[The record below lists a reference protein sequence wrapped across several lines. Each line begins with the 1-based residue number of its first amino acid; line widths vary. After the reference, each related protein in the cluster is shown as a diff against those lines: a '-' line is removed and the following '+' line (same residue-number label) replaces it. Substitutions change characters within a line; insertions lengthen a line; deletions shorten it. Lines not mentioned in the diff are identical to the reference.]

1 MPRRPSS
8 QETAAPLIPQSPTY
22 DKLREAAA
30 GCRACPLWK
39 TGTQTVFG
47 EREGRSRPGPRV
59 MFVGEQP
66 GDQEDKAGRPFVGPS
81 GRLLNEA
88 LEVVGIDRGQVY
100 VTNTVK
106 HFKWEEHGKRRVH
119 AKPSYGEIRACKPW
133 LEAEIQVFRP
143 DVIVC
148 LGATAAQALLG
159 RDFRVTRQRGQPLSS
174 EYARVVL
181 ATVHPS
187 SILRA
192 PDDEARHAAL
202 KAFIADLRV
211 VARLLHAR
219 ETADELAVHPHA

>member
-1 MPRRPSS
+1 MPKRPSS
-8 QETAAPLIPQSPTY
+8 LETAAPLIPESPTL

-47 EREGRSRPGPRV
+47 EQEGRPRPGPRV

-66 GDQEDKAGRPFVGPS
+66 GDQEDKAGKPFVGPS

-88 LEVVGIDRGQVY
+88 LEVVGIDRRQVY

-106 HFKWEEHGKRRVH
+106 HFKWEETQGKKRIH

-133 LEAEIQVFRP
+133 LEAEIRVFRP

-159 RDFRVTRQRGQPLSS
+159 KDFRVTKQRGRPLHS
-174 EYARVVL
+174 EYAPVVV

-192 PDDEARHAAL
+192 PKEEDRKAAL
-202 KAFIADLRV
+202 RAFIEDLRV
-211 VARLLHAR
+211 VAEVLNGLRAGEGASAHL
-219 ETADELAVHPHA
+219 

>member
-1 MPRRPSS
+1 MPKRPSS
-8 QETAAPLIPQSPTY
+8 LETAAPLIPESPTL
-22 DKLREAAA
+22 DKLRDAAA

-47 EREGRSRPGPRV
+47 EQEGRPRAGSARV

-66 GDQEDKAGRPFVGPS
+66 GDQEDRAGRPFVGPS
-81 GRLLNEA
+81 GRLLDEA
-88 LEVVGIDRGQVY
+88 LEVVGIDRRQVY

-106 HFKWEEHGKRRVH
+106 HFKWEEGQGKKRLH

-133 LEAEIQVFRP
+133 LEAEIRIFRP

-174 EYARVVL
+174 EYARVVI

-187 SILRA
+187 SILRT
-192 PDDEARHAAL
+192 PKEEDRHAQL
-202 KAFIADLRV
+202 KAFIQDLRG
-211 VARLLHAR
+211 VAEVLR
-219 ETADELAVHPHA
+219 EWEAESRHP

>member
-8 QETAAPLIPQSPTY
+8 LETAAPLIPESPTL

-47 EREGRSRPGPRV
+47 EQEGRPRAGQPRV

-66 GDQEDKAGRPFVGPS
+66 GDQEDRAGRPFVGPA
-81 GRLLNEA
+81 GRLLDEA
-88 LEVVGIDRGQVY
+88 LETVGIDRRQVY

-106 HFKWEEHGKRRVH
+106 HFKWEETQGKKRIH
-119 AKPSYGEIRACKPW
+119 AKPAHGEIRACKPW
-133 LEAEIQVFRP
+133 LEAEIRVFRP

-159 RDFRVTRQRGQPLSS
+159 KDFRVTKQRGQPLHS
-174 EYARVVL
+174 EYARVVV
-181 ATVHPS
+181 ATVHPA

-192 PDDEARHAAL
+192 PKAEDRHAQL
-202 KAFIADLRV
+202 KAFIQDLRV
-211 VARLLHAR
+211 VADLLNR
-219 ETADELAVHPHA
+219 QEVGVDMTAHP

>member
-1 MPRRPSS
+1 MPKRPSA
-8 QETAAPLIPQSPTY
+8 QETAAPLIPQSPTL

-47 EREGRSRPGPRV
+47 EREGRPQAGPRV

-66 GDQEDKAGRPFVGPS
+66 GDQEDKAGKPFVGPS

-88 LEVVGIDRGQVY
+88 LETVGIDRRQVY

-106 HFKWEEHGKRRVH
+106 HFKWEAHGKRRLH

-133 LEAEIQVFRP
+133 LEAEIRVFRP

-159 RDFRVTRQRGQPLSS
+159 KDFRVTRQRGQPLPS
-174 EYARVVL
+174 EYARVVV

-192 PDDEARHAAL
+192 PSAEDRRQQLA
-202 KAFIADLRV
+202 AFIQDLNG
-211 VARLLHAR
+211 VARVLRDLDAR
-219 ETADELAVHPHA
+219 EGVSAHP

>member
-1 MPRRPSS
+1 MPKRPSS
-8 QETAAPLIPQSPTY
+8 LETAAPLIPQSPTL
-22 DKLREAAA
+22 DKLRTAAS
-30 GCRACPLWK
+30 GCQACPLWK

-47 EREGRSRPGPRV
+47 QMEGRPRAGQPRV

-66 GDQEDKAGRPFVGPS
+66 GDQEDKAGKPFVGPA

-88 LEVVGIDRGQVY
+88 LEVVGIDRRQVY

-106 HFKWEEHGKRRVH
+106 HFKWEETQGKKRIH
-119 AKPSYGEIRACKPW
+119 AKSAYGEIRACIPW
-133 LEAEIQVFRP
+133 LKAEIRVFRP

-159 RDFRVTRQRGQPLSS
+159 KDFRVTKQRGQPIPS

-192 PDDEARHAAL
+192 PSSEDRHAQL
-202 KAFIADLRV
+202 KAFIQDLRV
-211 VARLLHAR
+211 VAEVLRGS
-219 ETADELAVHPHA
+219 EVQEAVR

>member
-1 MPRRPSS
+1 MSKRPSA
-8 QETAAPLIPQSPTY
+8 QETAAPLIPQSPTL

-30 GCRACPLWK
+30 GCKACPLWM

-47 EREGRSRPGPRV
+47 EQEGRPRPGPRV

-66 GDQEDKAGRPFVGPS
+66 GDQEDKAGRPFVGPA

-88 LEVVGIDRGQVY
+88 LETVGIDRRQVY

-106 HFKWEEHGKRRVH
+106 HFKWEAQGKRRLH

-133 LEAEIQVFRP
+133 LEAEIRVFRP
-143 DVIVC
+143 DIIVC

-159 RDFRVTRQRGQPLSS
+159 RDFRVTRQRGQPMPSD
-174 EYARVVL
+174 YARIVL

-192 PDDEARHAAL
+192 PDEAARHEQL
-202 KAFIADLRV
+202 RAFIEDLQG
-211 VARLLHAR
+211 VARLLEEAGR
-219 ETADELAVHPHA
+219 GESLDTV

>member
-1 MPRRPSS
+1 MPKRPSS
-8 QETAAPLIPQSPTY
+8 LETAAPLIPESPTL
-22 DKLREAAA
+22 DKLRTAAA
-30 GCRACPLWK
+30 GCQACPLWK

-47 EREGRSRPGPRV
+47 QMEGRPRTGQPRV

-66 GDQEDKAGRPFVGPS
+66 GDQEDRAGKPFVGPA

-88 LEVVGIDRGQVY
+88 LEVVGIDRRQVY

-106 HFKWEEHGKRRVH
+106 HFKWEETQGKKRIH
-119 AKPSYGEIRACKPW
+119 AKPAYGEIRACKPW
-133 LEAEIQVFRP
+133 LEAEIRVFRP
-143 DVIVC
+143 DIIVC

-159 RDFRVTRQRGQPLSS
+159 KDFRVTKQRGAPIPS

-192 PDDEARHAAL
+192 PKPEDRHAQL
-202 KAFIADLRV
+202 KAFIQDLRV
-211 VARLLHAR
+211 VAEVLRGAEAQEIAR
-219 ETADELAVHPHA
+219 